1 MSLWGKD
8 DLKTGSGAGT
18 VVVTVANTTC
28 IGAGGA
34 NFANFAV
41 GNFLNV
47 GGNDYEITAIANGTV
62 MTVGS
67 AKHGVAL
74 SAGASSN
81 GDYVVSEKP
90 RYVVHAEVGGDAGAV
105 YGVDTNEIAYANTG
119 SGKEAHAVA
128 HSGWVRRTVKTDNT
142 GATRIS
148 YETLVAGSS
157 INNDAADDAKL
168 PE

>member
-1 MSLWGKD
+1 MK
-8 DLKTGSGAGT
+8 DLKSGSGSGT
-18 VVVTVANTTC
+18 VIVTVANTTC

-34 NFANFAV
+34 NFTNFRV
-41 GNFLNV
+41 GDFLNV
-47 GGNDYEITAIANGTV
+47 GQNDYEITAIANGSV

-74 SAGASSN
+74 AAGASSN

-90 RYVVHAEVGGDAGAV
+90 GYVVHSEVGGDIGAV
-105 YGVDTNEIAYANTG
+105 YGVDTSEMAYANTG

-128 HSGWVRRTVKTDNT
+128 HAGWSRRTVKTDNT

-157 INNDAADDAKL
+157 ISGDAADDAKL